1 MFEIEAAAAD
11 RVVLRGRFD
20 AAQEARA
27 KEVFDRIS
35 GSCTLDL
42 EELSYIS
49 SAGLGLLVAL
59 QLRLS
64 RDGEGVT
71 LTNVNPHIRELLRLS
86 GLDQV
91 FAVA

>member
-1 MFEIEAAAAD
+1 MFEIESRSSD
-11 RVVLRGRFD
+11 RIVLRGRFD
-20 AAQEARA
+20 AAQEERAR
-27 KEVFDRIS
+27 EVLDRVA

-42 EELSYIS
+42 EELTYIS

-64 RDGEGVT
+64 KRGAGVT
-71 LTNVNPHIRELLRLS
+71 LAHVNPHIRELLRLS

-91 FAVA
+91 FAVT